1 MRFMQRRKFVSSIGV
16 LGTAMATGVARPIGA
31 NEKVGIALIGARNMG
46 WNDLASA
53 MHTGGAKVVAIA
65 DVDKEILER
74 RAGDCE
80 KKFNTKPDLYT
91 DYRKVLER
99 KDVDAVIIGTPD
111 HWHCLQACD
120 ACYAGKDVYLEKP
133 IANSIA
139 ECDAIVNYAKRY
151 KAVVSVGQQQNSS
164 KMWKR
169 VIEIARS
176 GKLGKIAKV
185 DVWANFRYGAGYAAK
200 ADTPPPKS
208 LDYQMWLGP
217 APEVPYNASK
227 VHGLWRLYWNYGGGL
242 MTDWGVHL
250 LDMVLQGLGK
260 TTTPKKVGGVGGKY
274 AHPETPSQ
282 TFDTLSVAF
291 DYGDCCISWGNTATP
306 IGYFDMSYGI
316 AFNGEN
322 GILAANREGWK
333 IIPNDS
339 IKGNSVKAESGK
351 PENSEHIDHL
361 VDFLDAV
368 RSRRY
373 KTACTIENG
382 SLCAKLAHLGN
393 IAARSGETI
402 KYDDTAKSFSNPE
415 INAYLKPK
423 YRSPWKF
430 PIL

>member
-1 MRFMQRRKFVSSIGV
+1 MQRREFVSSIGV

-46 WNDLASA
+46 WNNLASA

-120 ACYAGKDVYLEKP
+120 ACSAGKDVYLEKP

-164 KMWKR
+164 KMWRR

-250 LDMVLQGLGK
+250 LDMALAGTGK
-260 TTTPKKVGGVGGKY
+260 TDMPVSVTASGSNY
-274 AHPETPSQ
+274 AYPDAVNE
-282 TFDTLSVAF
+282 TFDTMNVTY
-291 DYGDCCISWGNTATP
+291 DCGDFLMTWSNSP
-306 IGYFDMSYGI
+306 IEVGPYWRNYGI
-316 AFNGEN
+316 AFQGEN
-322 GILAANREGWK
+322 GTMLVNREGFEV
-333 IIPNDS
+333 IPFGDRTQNVKMGPTNNDRLDHFKDFVKC
-339 IKGNSVKAESGK
+339 IKSRDLNTICT
-351 PENSEHIDHL
+351 PEMGAL
-361 VDFLDAV
+361 A
-368 RSRRY
+368 
-373 KTACTIENG
+373 
-382 SLCAKLAHLGN
+382 AKYAHLGN
-393 IAARSGETI
+393 IAARTGE
-402 KYDDTAKSFSNPE
+402 KLRYDDNKRRFDSSDKANRL
-415 INAYLKPK
+415 LKPK
-423 YRSPWKF
+423 YRAPWKF
-430 PIL
+430 PVV

>member
-1 MRFMQRRKFVSSIGV
+1 MQRRKFVTSIG
-16 LGTAMATGVARPIGA
+16 LAGTAMATGMARPIGA
-31 NEKVGIALIGARNMG
+31 NEKVGVALIGARNMG

-53 MHTGGAKVVAIA
+53 MHTGGARVVAIA

-80 KKFNTKPDLYT
+80 KKFKTKPDLYS

-120 ACYAGKDVYLEKP
+120 ACSAGKDVYLEKP

-139 ECDAIVNYAKRY
+139 ECDAIVNYAKKY

-164 KMWKR
+164 KMWRR

-176 GKLGKIAKV
+176 GKLGKIAKA

-291 DYGDCCISWGNTATP
+291 DYGDCCITWGNTATP

-339 IKGNSVKAESGK
+339 IKGNPVKAESGK

-393 IAARSGETI
+393 IAARSGETL
-402 KYDDTAKSFSNPE
+402 KYDDTAKSFSNSE
-415 INAYLKPK
+415 INSYLKPK